1 MDTKKT
7 VFFTCS
13 TTDFATRRKQYAR
26 IIEALRSMGIKVISN
41 ISLEEFE
48 ANKPKEDYSHYSN
61 SSSYFATIKKIVQS
75 DAVIVDASV
84 YSMTMGNIVSYAL
97 SMKKHCLLLTEEIED
112 DPQDLFIAG
121 NESPLLQYKIY
132 TQENLEKIVRDF
144 VKNKPQAGNVRLNFV
159 LDKDVSNRLDWLS
172 FRTKLSKTEIVRRA
186 INSYDP
192 DIDN

>member
-1 MDTKKT
+1 MDNKKT

-13 TTDFATRRKQYAR
+13 TTDFAGQRKQYKR
-26 IIEALRSMGIKVISN
+26 IIDTLRAQEAKVISN
-41 ISLEEFE
+41 ISLEEFDSG
-48 ANKPKEDYSHYSN
+48 NTKKDYSHYSN
-61 SSSYFATIKKIVQS
+61 SSSYFSTIKKIARS
-75 DAVIVDASV
+75 DMVIIDASV

-97 SMKKHCLLLTEEIED
+97 SMKKNCLLLAEERDD

-132 TQENLEKIVRDF
+132 KQENLEKIVRDF
-144 VKNKPQAGNVRLNFV
+144 LTKSVQVGNVRLNFV
-159 LDKDVSNRLDWLS
+159 LDKDISNRLDWLT